1 MPGPGRPYRLKKA
14 ESISRQRLG
23 VQGGRS
29 ILAYGD
35 LARRVAQGEMTKL
48 IRGHRQV
55 LAGIPEG
62 VGSSLKN
69 GVLEMG
75 TTLGATD
82 AQYAKLESMD
92 KDVLNRMYNSNK
104 LTFEVYFN
112 YDGINQT
119 KDGAQFVTE
128 KKQKDLDWFINE
140 YDRFVSAGL

>member
-1 MPGPGRPYRLKKA
+1 MPGPGRPYGLKKT
-14 ESISRQRLG
+14 SVSRQRLG

-35 LARRVAQGEMTKL
+35 LAKRVAQGEMTKL

-69 GVLEMG
+69 GVLKMG
-75 TTLGATD
+75 DTLGATD

-92 KDVLNRMYNSNK
+92 KDVLNRMYNSNI

-112 YDGINQT
+112 YDGIGQT
-119 KDGAQFVTE
+119 KDGALFVTK

>member
-1 MPGPGRPYRLKKA
+1 MPGPGRPYGLKKT
-14 ESISRQRLG
+14 SVSRQRLG

-62 VGSSLKN
+62 VGSSLKE
-69 GVLEMG
+69 GVKEMG

-92 KDVLNRMYNSNK
+92 EDVLNRMYNSNK

-112 YDGINQT
+112 YDGIGQT

-140 YDRFVSAGL
+140 YDRFVAAGV